1 MAITQAHAGRRY
13 PPTDPYEVSA
23 AKIAEFAEA
32 LGDPNP
38 AYRAEAAIAPP
49 TFVAVV
55 SSAAWERMWEDTEL
69 DLALRRVVHGDQRFR
84 FARPLRAGDVITATL
99 TIDKVR
105 VRAGSEIISS
115 SVLVATTGGEEIC
128 TAEATFFHSRESA

>member
-38 AYRAEAAIAPP
+38 AYRGEAAIAPP

-55 SSAAWERMWEDTEL
+55 SSPAWERMWDDTEL

-84 FARPLRAGDVITATL
+84 FARPLRAGDLITATL

>member
-23 AKIAEFAEA
+23 AKIVEFADA

-38 AYRAEAAIAPP
+38 AYRGDAPIAPP

-55 SSAAWERMWEDTEL
+55 SSAAWELMWDDSEL

-84 FARPLRAGDVITATL
+84 FIRPLRAGDLITATL

-105 VRAGSEIISS
+105 VRAGSEIIST
-115 SVLVATTGGEEIC
+115 SVLVATTTGEEIC
-128 TAEATFFHSRESA
+128 TAEATFFHSRAAA